1 MIVKSYDYK
10 KIDLKKNNIIL
21 LYGKNEGYKK
31 EVGEY
36 FKSQT
41 NKSYQYD
48 EKEILDNQNIFLENI
63 LNKSLFE
70 DKKTLIIK
78 RATDKIFKIIENIY
92 ENINKDL
99 IIIFSND
106 LEKKS
111 KLRYLFEK
119 QKELI
124 CIPFYP
130 DNNQTLSKLINN
142 LFLKK
147 NIPISQEIINQIIN
161 ISNGD
166 REIIF
171 NEITKIENF
180 SKTRKKLRSEDIAK
194 LINVLENHSISEL
207 INSCLSKNK
216 NKVIKILN
224 ENNYTNEDAIL
235 ISRTFLNKSKKIL
248 DLSLNYEKNND
259 INLTISTA
267 KPTIF
272 WKDKEITI
280 LQIKKW
286 SSKDIKNLI
295 YKLSEIELIIKKK
308 SNNSLFLITDFLL
321 QQASDKANN

>member
-92 ENINKDL
+92 ENINEDL

-321 QQASDKANN
+321 QQASHKSNN

>member
-31 EVGEY
+31 EVGQY

-92 ENINKDL
+92 ENINEDL